1 MRDTTK
7 VANLNLVK
15 ETKKKTNSKVSA
27 LSPREIVSELDRDVI
42 GQENAKKAV
51 AVALRNRWRRQAL
64 DEQMREEVL
73 PKNILMIG
81 PIGVGKTTLTNLL
94 AESFGY
100 DTFLEKPSENPF
112 LADFYENPSQA
123 ALGAQL
129 FFLFQRVKQIQEIK
143 QDDIFT
149 PTRVSDFLLDKDQLF
164 AKATLND
171 QELKLYQQIYDYL
184 SLDLPTPDL
193 VIYLQADT
201 KTLHNRV
208 IHRGIQMEK
217 KVSFEYLDLLNE
229 SYKNFFFEYERS
241 PVLIVNSEHLD
252 LESNEEDFNLL
263 LDKMLEYFNNPEG
276 TKMYFNPSPV
286 LI

>member
-1 MRDTTK
+1 MGKKFTDFTQYKK
-7 VANLNLVK
+7 V
-15 ETKKKTNSKVSA
+15 
-27 LSPREIVSELDRDVI
+27 PRFI
-42 GQENAKKAV
+42 AV
-51 AVALRNRWRRQAL
+51 
-64 DEQMREEVL
+64 E
-73 PKNILMIG
+73 G

-112 LADFYENPSQA
+112 LADFYENPTQA

-129 FFLFQRVKQIQEIK
+129 FFLFQRVRQIQEIK

-252 LESNEEDFNLL
+252 LESNEDDFNLL

>member
-1 MRDTTK
+1 MG
-7 VANLNLVK
+7 
-15 ETKKKTNSKVSA
+15 KKFT
-27 LSPREIVSELDRDVI
+27 DFT
-42 GQENAKKAV
+42 QHKKIPKFIAV
-51 AVALRNRWRRQAL
+51 
-64 DEQMREEVL
+64 E
-73 PKNILMIG
+73 G

-276 TKMYFNPSPV
+276 TKMYFN
-286 LI
+286 